1 MPNVLLKAEGVLDV
15 PLFAAGVVPNPN
27 AAGPEAPGLDPNVD
41 ALPNGD
47 D

>member
-1 MPNVLLKAEGVLDV
+1 MLLKAEGVLDV
-15 PLFAAGVVPNPN
+15 PVVAGFVPNPN
-27 AAGPEAPGLDPNVD
+27 AAGPAVPGLDPNVD

>member
-1 MPNVLLKAEGVLDV
+1 MLLKAEGVLDV
-15 PLFAAGVVPNPN
+15 PLVAAGFVWPNPN
-27 AAGPEAPGLDPNVD
+27 AAGPAAPGLDPNVD

>member
-1 MPNVLLKAEGVLDV
+1 MLLKAEGVLDV
-15 PLFAAGVVPNPN
+15 PLLAAGVAPNPN
-27 AAGPEAPGLDPNVD
+27 AAGPVEPGLDPNVD